1 MPRRLPSSEAAQLTV
16 LQMQRAQEIMFE
28 SLAKNGKRLC
38 ISELDLHFEG
48 MLALHLNLENIL
60 VFSHLFPLF
69 SHTVYIHLQL
79 LTFKATAREYASNGV
94 MCSVLEFTLQ

>member
-48 MLALHLNLENIL
+48 MLALHLKPGKHPGVLPFVPFVL
-60 VFSHLFPLF
+60 TYCLYTLAV
-69 SHTVYIHLQL
+69 TYIQGNC
-79 LTFKATAREYASNGV
+79 KRIR
-94 MCSVLEFTLQ
+94 